1 VGVPRDKDAKR
12 FYRAGG
18 QRLEDAAF
26 LLDAARTTAA
36 VYLAGYCVEC
46 MWKAL
51 IISQAGK
58 DKKKEVLD
66 LFRGAGAHNYDWLR
80 SLYDKYGG
88 KPPPKKDKELTNAFV
103 IVGSWRTDLRY
114 EPGTMRADDAEE
126 FLAAVRRIWTWAD
139 ERL

>member
-1 VGVPRDKDAKR
+1 MPQDKDAKR
-12 FYRAGG
+12 FYQVAW

-36 VYLAGYCVEC
+36 MYLGGYCVEC

-51 IISQAGK
+51 IVTQAGK
-58 DKKKEVLD
+58 SKKDEVLE
-66 LFRGAGAHNYDWLR
+66 LFAGSKAHNFDWLR

-88 KPPPKKDKELTNAFV
+88 PPPPKRDKELTNALV
-103 IVGSWRTDLRY
+103 VVASWGTHLRY
-114 EPGTMRADDAEE
+114 HPGTMPEDTAKE
-126 FLAAVRRIWTWAD
+126 FLDAVRLVRKWAD